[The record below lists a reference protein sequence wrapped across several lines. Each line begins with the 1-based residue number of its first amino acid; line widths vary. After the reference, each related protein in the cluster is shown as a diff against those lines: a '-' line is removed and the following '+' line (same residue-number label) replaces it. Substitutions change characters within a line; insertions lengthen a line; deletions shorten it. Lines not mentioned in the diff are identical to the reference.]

1 MAPTSSTFSTSSTSS
16 TSSTCLGCGCACD
29 DIQLRVESNVI
40 VDAGNACPLGARW
53 FGDGRAPARAR
64 VRGKDAPVDEA
75 LTAAAEALSGA
86 SRALIYLAPD
96 ISCETQRS
104 AIAIADA
111 LRATVDS
118 VTSAT
123 TMATVLAAQ
132 EVGRASAT
140 LGEIRNR
147 ADVVVFWGV
156 DPAHRYPRFW
166 TRYAPEPAGI
176 HVAGRQGRTVIAVD
190 VGSARG
196 PEIADQRFAVMPEG
210 EVVTLTEFSAAIAT
224 NHDQGGL
231 LEAILRGKYVAIIAD
246 AEADDGNPV
255 DRGRA
260 AALMSFTQA
269 LNGPTR
275 CALISLRSG
284 GNRSGAEACL
294 TAHTGYPTAVDFSAG
309 YPRYRPH
316 DSALER
322 LSRGAVDVAL
332 VIGAVGLVPT
342 GLIDRLAGV
351 TTVLVGPR
359 ATESAL
365 AATVAVDTGVIGI
378 HESGTALRMDD
389 VPLPL
394 SAAITGPPPTVDI
407 VTALAGR
414 LRPSPRAASA
424 GPTVARAAANRQ

>member
-1 MAPTSSTFSTSSTSS
+1 MAA
-16 TSSTCLGCGCACD
+16 TCLGCGCVCD

-40 VDAGNACPLGARW
+40 VDAANACPIGVRW
-53 FGDGRAPARAR
+53 FGDGHAPSRAR
-64 VRGKDAPVDEA
+64 VRGQDASVDEA
-75 LTAAAEALSGA
+75 LTAAADALRGA
-86 SRALIYLAPD
+86 SRPLIYLAPD

-111 LRATVDS
+111 LHAAVDS

-132 EVGRASAT
+132 EAGRASAT

-176 HVAGRQGRTVIAVD
+176 HVTGRQGRMVIAVD
-190 VGSARG
+190 VGSTRG
-196 PEIADQRFAVMPEG
+196 PENADQRFAVMPER
-210 EVVTLTEFSAAIAT
+210 EVATLTELSDAIAT
-224 NHDQGGL
+224 GRDREGL
-231 LEAILRGKYVAIIAD
+231 LDAILRGKYVAIIAD
-246 AEADDGNPV
+246 AEGDDGNPV

-260 AALMSFTQA
+260 AALMSFTQS

-275 CALISLRSG
+275 CALISLRGG

-294 TAHTGYPTAVDFSAG
+294 TAHTGYPAAVDFSTG

-316 DSALER
+316 DGALAR

-332 VIGAVGLVPT
+332 FVGVVDLVPPR
-342 GLIDRLAGV
+342 LLDRLAGV
-351 TTVLVGPR
+351 ATVIVGPR

-365 AATVAVDTGVIGI
+365 AGIAAIDTGVVGI
-378 HESGTALRMDD
+378 HESGTAMRMDD
-389 VPLPL
+389 VALPMF
-394 SAAITGPPPTVDI
+394 AAIAGPPATVDI

-414 LRPSPRAASA
+414 LTPLRRAASA
-424 GPTVARAAANRQ
+424 GQTVARAAANRQ

>member
-1 MAPTSSTFSTSSTSS
+1 V
-16 TSSTCLGCGCACD
+16 CD
-29 DIQLRVESNVI
+29 DIQLRVERDVI
-40 VDAGNACPLGARW
+40 VDTGNACPLGARW
-53 FGDGRAPARAR
+53 FGDGRVTSRAR
-64 VRGKDAPVDEA
+64 VRGKDASVDDA
-75 LTAAAEALSGA
+75 LTAAADALRGA

-104 AIAIADA
+104 AIAIADV
-111 LRATVDS
+111 LYATVDS

-132 EVGRASAT
+132 EAGRASAT

-210 EVVTLTEFSAAIAT
+210 EVDTLTEFSAAIASS
-224 NHDQGGL
+224 HDRGGL

-246 AEADDGNPV
+246 AEGDEVNPV

-260 AALMSFTQA
+260 AALVSFTQA

-275 CALISLRSG
+275 CALVSLRGG

-316 DSALER
+316 DGALER

-332 VIGAVGLVPT
+332 VVGAVRLVPQ
-342 GLIDRLAGV
+342 GLIDRLAAV

-365 AATVAVDTGVIGI
+365 AATVAVDTGVVGI

-389 VPLPL
+389 VALPMF
-394 SAAITGPPPTVDI
+394 AAITGPPATVDI
-407 VTALAGR
+407 VTALADR
-414 LRPSPRAASA
+414 LKRSPRAASA
-424 GPTVARAAANRQ
+424 RQAVARAAANRQ